1 MGYNP
6 RMTKVA
12 WLALLAIA
20 CGGGRSDP
28 GTTGTAP
35 GGEPTEP
42 SPGAGDAPP
51 GTTPPAAPGKADL
64 FTRLGG
70 KPAIEGVVGEFVAR
84 LAADPRVKF
93 RFANSNIPKLTS
105 DLVDFVCVATGG
117 PCSYTGREMGI
128 LHASMHVTKVEWD
141 ATVEAL
147 VGALDKFKV
156 PAAEKGEVLG
166 AIGGLEGQ
174 IVDPPVEQPSGAE
187 LAKIDKAS
195 ADLTRFGAEAEL
207 MGAAFTALRA
217 GQRGYADQLYSMAEV
232 KLGGGKAITSLAPL
246 FRTGAPPRVTAKL
259 KQMPADAPPQPD
271 GAVGGSDDD
280 APPPKKP
287 EKATLSGTVKLNM
300 KDPKDTFG
308 VVMLTPVKGGGKKR
322 SPKQRVIEQR
332 GRQFAPH
339 LMAVPV
345 GSTVAFPNFDDIYHN
360 VFSRSDSRPFDLGI
374 FKNAQS
380 REVRFDRPGIV
391 RVGCNL
397 HANMST
403 SIIVVKAPHYAVT
416 DAKGAFRFRSLKPGA
431 YELEAWTERSAQPVT
446 KTIEVAE
453 GDNQITVD
461 APGDARPGTGQDKF
475 GAPRG
480 TAP

>member
-1 MGYNP
+1 
-6 RMTKVA
+6 MTKLA
-12 WLALLAIA
+12 WLALLAVA
-20 CGGGRSDP
+20 CGGGRSGS
-28 GTTGTAP
+28 GTTGAAS

-42 SPGAGDAPP
+42 TASGD
-51 GTTPPAAPGKADL
+51 TPPPATPEAKKDL
-64 FTRLGG
+64 YTRLGG
-70 KPAIEGVVGEFVAR
+70 KPAIAAVVGAFVAR
-84 LAADPRVKF
+84 LTTDPRVKF
-93 RFANSNIPKLTS
+93 RFVNVDGPRLVG

-117 PCSYTGREMGI
+117 PCTYKGREMDI
-128 LHASMHVTKVEWD
+128 LHASMHVTRAEWD

-147 VGALDKFKV
+147 IGALDELEV

-174 IVDPPVEQPSGAE
+174 IVDPPAEQPSGAE
-187 LAKIDKAS
+187 LARIDKAA
-195 ADLTRFGAEAEL
+195 ADLSRFGAEAEL

-217 GQRGYADQLYSMAEV
+217 GQRGYADQLYSIAEV
-232 KLGGGKAITSLAPL
+232 KLGGAKAVTSLAPL
-246 FRTGAPPRVTAKL
+246 FRKGAPPRVTAKL
-259 KQMPADAPPQPD
+259 EQLPADTPPQPA

-280 APPPKKP
+280 APPAKAP
-287 EKATLSGTVKLNM
+287 EKATLTGTVKLGM
-300 KDPKDTFG
+300 KDPKDAFG

-332 GRQFAPH
+332 GRAFAPH
-339 LMAVPV
+339 LLAVPV

-360 VFSRSDSRPFDLGI
+360 VFSRSDARPFDLGI

-431 YELEAWTERSAQPVT
+431 YKLEAWTERSAQPVT
-446 KTIEVAE
+446 KTIEVVE
-453 GDNQITVD
+453 GANEVTVD

-480 TAP
+480 TTP

>member
-1 MGYNP
+1 M
-6 RMTKVA
+6 KKLA
-12 WLALLAIA
+12 LLALLAIA
-20 CGGGRSDP
+20 CGGGRADSD
-28 GTTGTAP
+28 TTGAAR

-42 SPGAGDAPP
+42 SPVAGDVPTDAPP
-51 GTTPPAAPGKADL
+51 PAKKDL

-93 RFANSNIPKLTS
+93 RFANSNIPKLTA

-128 LHASMHVTKVEWD
+128 LHASMHVTRAEWD

-147 VGALDKFKV
+147 VGALDKFNV

-174 IVDPPVEQPSGAE
+174 IVDPPKEQPDGAE
-187 LAKIDKAS
+187 LAKIEKAS
-195 ADLTRFGAEAEL
+195 ADLARFGAEAEL

-232 KLGGGKAITSLAPL
+232 KLGGGKKITGLAPL

-259 KQMPADAPPQPD
+259 VQMKADMPPQPD

-287 EKATLSGTVKLNM
+287 EKATLSGVVKLSM

-360 VFSRSDSRPFDLGI
+360 VFSRSDARPFDLGI

-416 DAKGAFRFRSLKPGA
+416 DGKGAFRFRSLAPGA
-431 YELEAWTERSAQPVT
+431 YKLEAWTERSAQPVT
-446 KTIEVAE
+446 RTIEVAE
-453 GDNQITVD
+453 GDNEITVD

-480 TAP
+480 TNP